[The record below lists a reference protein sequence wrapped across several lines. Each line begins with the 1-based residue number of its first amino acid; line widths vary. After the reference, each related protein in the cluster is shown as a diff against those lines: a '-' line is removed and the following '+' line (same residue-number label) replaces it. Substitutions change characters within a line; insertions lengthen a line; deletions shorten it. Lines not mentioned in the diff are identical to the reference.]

1 MKSKDKP
8 NVEKKKDKKIILWE
22 VNSFPLQATLSLGLV
37 KIFWIP
43 EVNGNEAQSHNST
56 KKKRKVAAACSL

>member
-22 VNSFPLQATLSLGLV
+22 VNSFPAHLQSQELFMEMLS
-37 KIFWIP
+37 
-43 EVNGNEAQSHNST
+43 Q
-56 KKKRKVAAACSL
+56 